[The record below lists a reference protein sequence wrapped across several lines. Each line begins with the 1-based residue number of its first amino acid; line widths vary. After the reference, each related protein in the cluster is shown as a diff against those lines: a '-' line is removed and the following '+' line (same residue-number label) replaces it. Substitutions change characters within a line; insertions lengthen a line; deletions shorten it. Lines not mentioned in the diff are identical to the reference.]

1 MRIPDTDDPIA
12 LFGEWYDE
20 ALNCGLKNPTA
31 VTLATANERG
41 RPSARMV
48 LLKGFDAAGFVFYT
62 NNESRKG
69 GQLMA
74 NGHAALCFYWP
85 PLDRQVRVEGAVT
98 GVGDAE
104 SDAYFATR
112 PRQAQIGAWA
122 SDQSRPL
129 AGRFDLEKRV
139 ARFGLKFAIGE
150 VPRPPHWSGFRVAPE
165 RIEFWHEGVFRLH
178 DRLIFIREGDGWRTE
193 RQFP

>member
-1 MRIPDTDDPIA
+1 MSIPDTDDPIA
-12 LFGEWYDE
+12 LFGEWYDQ
-20 ALNCGLKNPTA
+20 ALKCGLKNPTA
-31 VTLATANERG
+31 VALATADERG

-69 GQLMA
+69 GQLKGA
-74 NGHAALCFYWP
+74 GHAALCFYWP

-98 GVGDAE
+98 GVSDAE
-104 SDAYFATR
+104 SDDYFATR

-129 AGRFDLEKRV
+129 VGRFELEKRI
-139 ARFGLKFAIGE
+139 ARFALKFAIGE

-165 RIEFWHEGVFRLH
+165 RIEFWHEGAFRLH
-178 DRLIFIREGDGWRTE
+178 DRLIFFREGVGWRSE